1 MNVEEFDED
10 YFEPNFPLKNAT
22 NFSQKR
28 DKHGVLI
35 KWLRI
40 QVIKNYHNQKNYST
54 EEINE

>member
-1 MNVEEFDED
+1 MNDEEFGED

-35 KWLRI
+35 KRSYLTDPRSSFVRENMSLRF
-40 QVIKNYHNQKNYST
+40 N
-54 EEINE
+54 